1 MLKQRCP
8 ILHISTKCHH
18 WNLRISR
25 TLASQFTRTGRRT
38 GAARDHTTRGGWLER
53 SDHTVIGV
61 ITAQCVLAENR
72 WAGSAASRRCCQI
85 LNFSLGS
92 FWYFLRWLFWPRCR
106 SNRWKTKRHLRNQVK
121 ETNICNHVKDIYWKA
136 YWQLTSQHHRTASW
150 PLTNRHHGRA
160 SWHEHVGS
168 HLALCLMLEPGCT
181 LFVHYIY
188 SYLFI

>member
-18 WNLRISR
+18 WKLRISR

-121 ETNICNHVKDIYWKA
+121 ETNICNHEKYIARRVESWLVNIIEQLVDHWPIDIMAGPVDRSMWA
-136 YWQLTSQHHRTASW
+136 PTLLSVLCWSQVAQYLCNISIAT
-150 PLTNRHHGRA
+150 GRF
-160 SWHEHVGS
+160 S
-168 HLALCLMLEPGCT
+168 
-181 LFVHYIY
+181 
-188 SYLFI
+188 